1 MREEDIMKGLR
12 DILSKIDI
20 MKREMDDIRGGYY
33 EGLERYHA
41 EAVG

>member
-1 MREEDIMKGLR
+1 MRGLR
-12 DILSKIDI
+12 DIRSNVNI
-20 MKREMDDIRGGYY
+20 MMDDIRGGYY